1 MGLIDRIWTRLAGPG
16 YSGFHIVVLF
26 LFLYAPIV
34 ILIVLAFNDSNMT
47 SFPFR
52 GFTLKWFSVLAN
64 DTQILRGLKNSFIVA
79 IYATAISALIGTAT
93 AYTLVHYRFRGRFF
107 FIVLIFVPIVIPKTV
122 LGLSILTLT
131 TDLEIS
137 RSLVTVIFGHILFC
151 FPFVTIIVASVFI
164 RLDPAL
170 IEAAVDLGANEWRTF
185 CKVVLPL
192 IANGIVAGA
201 FVAFIL
207 SFSEFNLSFFLS
219 GRDQT
224 LPLVIFSEFRFKIT
238 PKINALST
246 LMVVLTVGV
255 TVLAETIRTRG
266 FARSTREKRRPR
278 L

>member
-1 MGLIDRIWTRLAGPG
+1 MGFIDRIWARLAGPG
-16 YSGFHIVVLF
+16 YIGFHTALLF

-34 ILIVLAFNDSNMT
+34 ILMVLAFNDSNMT

-52 GFTLKWFSVLAN
+52 GFTLKWFSILAN
-64 DTQILRGLKNSFIVA
+64 ETQILRGLKNSFIVA
-79 IYATAISALIGTAT
+79 IYATAISAIIGTVT
-93 AYTLVHYRFRGRFF
+93 AYTLVHYRFRGRLL
-107 FIVLIFVPIVIPKTV
+107 FIALIFVPIVIPKTV

-131 TDLEIS
+131 SDLEIS

-185 CKVVLPL
+185 RKVVLPL
-192 IANGIVAGA
+192 IANGIVAGV

-219 GRDQT
+219 GREQT

-246 LMVVLTVGV
+246 LMVVFSVAV
-255 TVLAETIRTRG
+255 TVLAETFRTRG
-266 FARSTREKRRPR
+266 FAGSTQKKRMPR
-278 L
+278 I